1 MLYEHE
7 MVRKGLAIWHNGR
20 LIPVMRGGAGDEPL
34 FTLPEQNLTDYE
46 DDDLQAMGAK
56 IRERIAEVLAGR
68 ADPDIVGERTRTEVS
83 AEMEEAV
90 LAVERI
96 DTEIEDRA
104 KDLSSYESTT
114 NELAAR
120 AGIKAHTDP
129 GDEGDGEGG
138 EEGSEGDGSEEA
150 EGEATTASA
159 TDAATESRLPRPLP
173 AARRHKPQAVEH
185 DDGAG
190 LRVTPYAAGLGTPY
204 ESMTKLDRNTVG
216 EFLDDIIHK
225 NRVQPG
231 QKVVLAHARFD
242 FDNSRHLHEG
252 PDGYLVNA
260 SKVRNIMDTIQGAK
274 PQALTASGD
283 LCAPLPPRYEL
294 PGVETAVRPVRSA
307 LESFMAAR
315 GGVQIGVT
323 PKLADYTDAVG
334 VVTAAEN
341 AEGGTFAVKSCMRIE
356 CPDFSPVKVDS
367 IYTCYEADNLAAKS
381 YPELMSRIADLVM
394 ANQARVADSKLL
406 QTIKEGSTNVTGGGT
421 ALGMTF
427 SLFGDIFKLAAG
439 IRSRNRMPAG
449 SLLQA
454 LIPEWFLDA
463 LQLDGYRAVNVDG
476 RDTTRAGAEALLR
489 RAGIIPYFYLDGPS
503 TGDGQVFGTQSAGA
517 ILDFP
522 DHIQYCLYPAG
533 SWLHLDSGE
542 LNLGVVRDSTL
553 NATNDFQVFAETWE
567 NVAFTGVESQ
577 WVTSTFCANGTFAA
591 GVDAHTIC
599 S

>member
-7 MVRKGLAIWHNGR
+7 MVRKGLAFWHNGR
-20 LIPVMRGGAGDEPL
+20 LIPIMRGGSGDEPL
-34 FTLPEQNLTDYE
+34 FSLPQEGPVDKWDLTEIE
-46 DDDLQAMGAK
+46 DGDLAALAAGL
-56 IRERIAEVLAGR
+56 RERVAEVLAGR
-68 ADPDIVGERTRTEVS
+68 ADPDVVGERTRTEV
-83 AEMEEAV
+83 AEEMQNAV
-90 LAVERI
+90 LAIETI
-96 DTEIEDRA
+96 DKEIEDRA
-104 KDLSSYESTT
+104 ADLSNYDSTLD
-114 NELAAR
+114 ELASK
-120 AGIKAHTDP
+120 AGVKNETPD
-129 GDEGDGEGG
+129 
-138 EEGSEGDGSEEA
+138 
-150 EGEATTASA
+150 EGEATEETEETNPEPDEEEA
-159 TDAATESRLPRPLP
+159 TVAAAMAVPATKPRPLP
-173 AARRHKPQAVEH
+173 AARAHRPTPVEH
-185 DDGAG
+185 DDGLG
-190 LRVTPYAAGLGTPY
+190 LRVTPFAAGLGSPFL
-204 ESMTKLDRNTVG
+204 SQDRLDRRGVG
-216 EFLDDIIHK
+216 EFMDDVINKSRI
-225 NRVQPG
+225 QPG
-231 QKVVLAHARFD
+231 QKVVMAHARHD
-242 FDNSRHLHEG
+242 FPKERMLSEG

-260 SKVRNIMDTIQGAK
+260 DKVRNVMGA
-274 PQALTASGD
+274 QALTASGD

-294 PGVETAVRPVRSA
+294 PGVETAVRPVRAA

-315 GGVQIGVT
+315 GGVQVGVT
-323 PKLADYTDAVG
+323 PKLADYEDAVG

-341 AEGGTFAVKSCMRIE
+341 AEGGTFAVKNCMRIE
-356 CPDFSPVKVDS
+356 CPDFNPVKVDS

-406 QTIKEGSTNVTGGGT
+406 QAIKEGSTNVTGGGT
-421 ALGMTF
+421 ALGATF
-427 SLFGDIFKLAAG
+427 SIFGDIFKLAAG

-503 TGDGQVFGTQSAGA
+503 TGDGQIFATQTAGA

-522 DHIQYCLYPAG
+522 DHIQYCIYPAG

-553 NATNDFQVFAETWE
+553 NATNDYQVFAETWE
-567 NVAFTGVESQ
+567 NVAFTGVESD

-591 GVDAHTIC
+591 GVDAHTVC

>member
-1 MLYEHE
+1 MAH
-7 MVRKGLAIWHNGR
+7 
-20 LIPVMRGGAGDEPL
+20 EPL
-34 FTLPEQNLTDYE
+34 FSLPPE
-46 DDDLQAMGAK
+46 DPEALREIEDADLAALGASL
-56 IRERIAEVLAGR
+56 RERLGDVFDHR
-68 ADPDIVGERTRTEVS
+68 TDPDTVGERTRPEVL
-83 AEMEEAV
+83 AEME
-90 LAVERI
+90 LADAAIKRI
-96 DTEIEDRA
+96 DA
-104 KDLSSYESTT
+104 
-114 NELAAR
+114 ELAERTEDESAFEAKAAEIAKS
-120 AGIKAHTDP
+120 AGVPTMSEQTSD
-129 GDEGDGEGG
+129 DEPDEDKPDEDETPD
-138 EEGSEGDGSEEA
+138 EEP
-150 EGEATTASA
+150 EATTA
-159 TDAATESRLPRPLP
+159 AATVARKPRPLP
-173 AARRHKPQAVEH
+173 AARTHKPQPADH
-185 DDGAG
+185 DDGSG
-190 LRVTPYAAGLGTPY
+190 LRVSQFASALGSPFQ
-204 ESMTKLDRNTVG
+204 SQDLLGDRKDIG
-216 EFLDDIIHK
+216 RFLDDIIQRG
-225 NRVQPG
+225 RVKPG
-231 QKVVLAHARFD
+231 QSAVLAHASFD
-242 FDNSRHLHEG
+242 FAPERVLNEG
-252 PDGYLVNA
+252 SDGYLVNA
-260 SKVRNIMDTIQGAK
+260 DRVRNIMGQ
-274 PQALTASGD
+274 QALTASGD

-294 PGVETAVRPVRSA
+294 PGVETSVRPVRAA

-315 GGVQIGVT
+315 GGIQVGVT
-323 PKLADYTDAVG
+323 PKLADYEDAVG

-341 AEGGTFAVKSCMRIE
+341 AEGGTFAVKGCMRIE
-356 CPDFSPVKVDS
+356 CPDFNPVKVDS

-406 QTIKEGSTNVTGGGT
+406 QAIKEGSTNVTGGGT
-421 ALGMTF
+421 ALGATF
-427 SLFGDIFKLAAG
+427 SIFGDIFKLAAG

-542 LNLGVVRDSTL
+542 LNLGIVRDSSL
-553 NATNDFQVFAETWE
+553 NATNDYQVFAEVWE
-567 NVAFTGVESQ
+567 NVAFTGVESD
-577 WVTSTFCANGTFAA
+577 WVTSTFCANGTFAG